1 MKEFKAMMGV
11 DRTRAQIKIRRDG
24 LKQRI
29 KDFEEVINLTSFEVD
44 LTTKVPICSTEQWR
58 D

>member
-44 LTTKVPICSTEQWR
+44 LTTKVPICSTE
-58 D
+58 